1 MQAFAFLILGV
12 LMLVIFGVPYAETFL
27 HPDDRD
33 SSFQPQHP
41 AATENTKAASA
52 EVIHLKR
59 AA

>member
-1 MQAFAFLILGV
+1 
-12 LMLVIFGVPYAETFL
+12 MLVIFGVPYAETFL